1 MSGNGSRRKDRHP
14 HLRLVH
20 SVEDPDGVAD
30 EIRDEDIPE
39 VIEQV
44 MRNLARDAHAVTH
57 CAMVSISQEFHRH
70 GLPLR
75 MEEISVVR
83 DTVFETVAEAFR
95 KRLLRSM
102 RPRDGLLRGLAGES
116 ESEP

>member
-1 MSGNGSRRKDRHP
+1 MYGGGGRRKDRHP

-20 SVEDPDGVAD
+20 SVAD
-30 EIRDEDIPE
+30 EIKDEDAPE

-83 DTVFETVAEAFR
+83 DAVFETVADAFR
-95 KRLLRSM
+95 KRLLR
-102 RPRDGLLRGLAGES
+102 GLAD
-116 ESEP
+116 ESEPNP